1 MKTFDHCLKIV
12 LKHEGGFVNHPQ
24 DPGGATNLGITKATY
39 ERWVKRT
46 VSVEDIK
53 ALTIK
58 DVEPIYRKQYWD
70 RMSCDQLPVGIDLI
84 VFDFGVNAGPS
95 RAVRFLQKI
104 VKAKEDGV
112 LGPRTISAALNI
124 HNPVV
129 AIMEFKTLRLDY
141 YRRLSTFPVFGKGW
155 SRRTEEV
162 TEEALSMLTK
172 F

>member
-39 ERWVKRT
+39 EQWVKRT
-46 VSVEDIK
+46 VTIEEIR
-53 ALTIK
+53 ALTVK

-70 RMSCDQLPVGIDLI
+70 RMRCENLPLGLDLV
-84 VFDFGVNAGPS
+84 VFDFGVNAGPGRS
-95 RAVRFLQKI
+95 IRFLQKI
-104 VKAKEDGV
+104 VKVKEDGV
-112 LGPRTISAALNI
+112 IGPLTINAALNI
-124 HNPVV
+124 HNPVFGV
-129 AIMEFKTLRLDY
+129 MEFKKLRLEY
-141 YRRLSTFPVFGKGW
+141 YSRLPTFPTFGRGW

-162 TEEALSMLTK
+162 TQEALSMLTK